1 MSIENPPFEEHQG
14 TCAQCQQRLYDAHL
28 LFCPFCGAQQGQ
40 EQQQIDGAVPTA
52 SVIAPEA
59 EALGAEDGAHMPESS
74 ATAPAHPAPAPAA
87 PAITPPPVP
96 PQQERVPPPP
106 PPLVTPPPVT
116 PPQNQAQPTGKT
128 GKTGKSGGRWLG
140 KAVLLIAGIAAGAY
154 WFGAGKTV
162 DGPDAC
168 AILLTQAQAALAQP
182 GGASQVLVLTQNAA
196 SLCTDAPR
204 SAQLQA
210 LQKTATAQ
218 VQQAQKQQQQAE
230 KQAAQQR
237 QAQAREAARQRAEQA
252 AQQAREAAAQ
262 QAAQQA
268 ASSAAEAR
276 LLQGFLE
283 DAQQHL
289 RQQQF
294 DKAKAFVES
303 AQRIAPNAPEVQRL
317 KRQIQTQ
324 EMQYLRQNTTIQ

>member
-1 MSIENPPFEEHQG
+1 MLIENPPFEEHQG
-14 TCAQCQQRLYDAHL
+14 TCVQCQQRLYDAHL
-28 LFCPFCGAQQGQ
+28 LFCPFCGAQHGQ

-59 EALGAEDGAHMPESS
+59 DALGAEDGAHMPESS
-74 ATAPAHPAPAPAA
+74 ATAPTHPASAPAA

-116 PPQNQAQPTGKT
+116 QPTGQ
-128 GKTGKSGGRWLG
+128 TGKSGGRWLG

>member
-1 MSIENPPFEEHQG
+1 MLIENPPFEEHQG

-40 EQQQIDGAVPTA
+40 KQQQIDGAVPTA

-59 EALGAEDGAHMPESS
+59 DALGAEDGAHMPESS

-106 PPLVTPPPVT
+106 PPLVPPPPVT
-116 PPQNQAQPTGKT
+116 QPTGQ
-128 GKTGKSGGRWLG
+128 TGKSGGRWLG

-196 SLCTDAPR
+196 SLCTVAQR

>member
-59 EALGAEDGAHMPESS
+59 DALGAEDGAHMPESS

-116 PPQNQAQPTGKT
+116 QPTGQ
-128 GKTGKSGGRWLG
+128 TGKSGGRWLG

>member
-1 MSIENPPFEEHQG
+1 MLIENPPFEEHQG

-40 EQQQIDGAVPTA
+40 KQQQIDGAVPTA

-59 EALGAEDGAHMPESS
+59 DALGAEDGAHMPESS
-74 ATAPAHPAPAPAA
+74 ATAPVHPAPAPAA

-106 PPLVTPPPVT
+106 PPLVPPPPVT
-116 PPQNQAQPTGKT
+116 QPTGQ
-128 GKTGKSGGRWLG
+128 TGKSGGRWLG

-196 SLCTDAPR
+196 SLCTVAQR

>member
-1 MSIENPPFEEHQG
+1 M
-14 TCAQCQQRLYDAHL
+14 
-28 LFCPFCGAQQGQ
+28 
-40 EQQQIDGAVPTA
+40 
-52 SVIAPEA
+52 
-59 EALGAEDGAHMPESS
+59 
-74 ATAPAHPAPAPAA
+74 
-87 PAITPPPVP
+87 
-96 PQQERVPPPP
+96 
-106 PPLVTPPPVT
+106 
-116 PPQNQAQPTGKT
+116 
-128 GKTGKSGGRWLG
+128 
-140 KAVLLIAGIAAGAY
+140 LLIAGIAAGAY

>member
-1 MSIENPPFEEHQG
+1 MLIENPPFEEHQG

-28 LFCPFCGAQQGQ
+28 LFCPFCGAQHGQ

-59 EALGAEDGAHMPESS
+59 DALGAEDGAHMPESS
-74 ATAPAHPAPAPAA
+74 ATAPTHPASAPAA

-116 PPQNQAQPTGKT
+116 QPTGQ
-128 GKTGKSGGRWLG
+128 TGKSGGRWLG

>member
-28 LFCPFCGAQQGQ
+28 LFCPFCGAQHGQ

-59 EALGAEDGAHMPESS
+59 DALGAEDGAHMPESS
-74 ATAPAHPAPAPAA
+74 ATAPTHPASAPAA

-116 PPQNQAQPTGKT
+116 QPTGQ
-128 GKTGKSGGRWLG
+128 TGKSGGRWLG

>member
-1 MSIENPPFEEHQG
+1 MRWGLRMALI
-14 TCAQCQQRLYDAHL
+14 CLKAAQPHRPIQRPRQQRLRSHRP
-28 LFCPFCGAQQGQ
+28 LFRRSRSAYHRPLRHWLHHHRSLRPKTKLNQ
-40 EQQQIDGAVPTA
+40 
-52 SVIAPEA
+52 
-59 EALGAEDGAHMPESS
+59 LGK
-74 ATAPAHPAPAPAA
+74 
-87 PAITPPPVP
+87 
-96 PQQERVPPPP
+96 
-106 PPLVTPPPVT
+106 L
-116 PPQNQAQPTGKT
+116 GKL
-128 GKTGKSGGRWLG
+128 GKRKLGKLGKLGSGGRWLG

-276 LLQGFLE
+276 LLQGFLA

>member
-1 MSIENPPFEEHQG
+1 M
-14 TCAQCQQRLYDAHL
+14 
-28 LFCPFCGAQQGQ
+28 
-40 EQQQIDGAVPTA
+40 
-52 SVIAPEA
+52 
-59 EALGAEDGAHMPESS
+59 
-74 ATAPAHPAPAPAA
+74 
-87 PAITPPPVP
+87 
-96 PQQERVPPPP
+96 
-106 PPLVTPPPVT
+106 
-116 PPQNQAQPTGKT
+116 
-128 GKTGKSGGRWLG
+128 
-140 KAVLLIAGIAAGAY
+140 LLIAGIAAGAY

-276 LLQGFLE
+276 LLQGFLA

>member
-1 MSIENPPFEEHQG
+1 MLIENPPFEEHQG

-40 EQQQIDGAVPTA
+40 EQQQIDGVVPTA
-52 SVIAPEA
+52 SVIAPEAEA

-106 PPLVTPPPVT
+106 PPLVTPSPVT
-116 PPQNQAQPTGKT
+116 PLQNQAQPTGQ
-128 GKTGKSGGRWLG
+128 TGKSGGRWLG

-276 LLQGFLE
+276 LLQGFLA

>member
-59 EALGAEDGAHMPESS
+59 DALGAEDGAHMPESS

-87 PAITPPPVP
+87 PAITPPPVS

-116 PPQNQAQPTGKT
+116 QPTGQ
-128 GKTGKSGGRWLG
+128 TGKSGGRWLG

-276 LLQGFLE
+276 LLQGFLA

>member
-1 MSIENPPFEEHQG
+1 MLIENPPFEEHQG

-59 EALGAEDGAHMPESS
+59 DALGAEDGAHMPESS

-116 PPQNQAQPTGKT
+116 QPTGQ
-128 GKTGKSGGRWLG
+128 TGKSGGRWLG

-276 LLQGFLE
+276 LLQGFLA